1 MPTLEEIRARETS
14 PDTYAHAERMAEL
27 VTRQADGPA
36 MRKLAENA
44 KRASSTTAKIYLM
57 RDLAAELAKAT
68 KGAVPCKSGCN
79 HCCHMATLV
88 SVQEAKLIAKE
99 TGRKL
104 TMPRKYNEFERY
116 RRDYEGI
123 PCPML
128 KDGRCESYSSRPFA
142 CRIHYVMDRDNT
154 LCEIHPGVAIRAP
167 HLNVNQYETA
177 YVDAFGDPLAMQY
190 ADIRE
195 YFPSKP

>member
-27 VTRQADGPA
+27 VTRQANGTA
-36 MRKLAENA
+36 MKKLAENA
-44 KRASSTTAKIYLM
+44 KRAASTTAKIYLM

-68 KGAVPCKSGCN
+68 KGAVPCKAGCN

-99 TGRKL
+99 TGLKL
-104 TMPRKYNEFERY
+104 TLPRKYNEFARY
-116 RRDYEGI
+116 RRDFEGV

-128 KDGRCESYSSRPFA
+128 KDNKCSVYSSRPFA
-142 CRIHYVMDRDNT
+142 CRIHYVMDRDNM
-154 LCEIHPGVAIRAP
+154 LCEIRPGELIRAP
-167 HLNVNQYETA
+167 HLNVNEYEASYTA
-177 YVDAFGDPLAMQY
+177 AFGDPLAMRY

-195 YFPSKP
+195 YFGGQS